1 MKKYKDIIFSEQ
13 AFQKA
18 VHKPSADVS
27 LNESFSQLSD
37 SIPVNDTI
45 SVDTGLEENT
55 FTTIK
60 SDDNDSLNKTRSYDE
75 IRESLLGLQ
84 DQLKEL
90 DSLREDGAISEISFA
105 DIEPEVYDESQNKGF
120 GR

>member
-13 AFQKA
+13 AFQRA
-18 VHKPSADVS
+18 VHKPSSEVS
-27 LNESFSQLSD
+27 LNESFSTLID
-37 SIPVNDTI
+37 TKPVSENIGIDR
-45 SVDTGLEENT
+45 GFEEDT

-60 SDDNDSLNKTRSYDE
+60 PDDESLNQTRSYDE

-90 DSLREDGAISEISFA
+90 DSLREDSAISEISFA
-105 DIEPEVYDESQNKGF
+105 DIEPEVYDESQSKGF

>member
-1 MKKYKDIIFSEQ
+1 MKKYSNILFSEQ

-18 VHKPSADVS
+18 VHKPSAEVNISDTYTTATKE
-27 LNESFSQLSD
+27 ESID
-37 SIPVNDTI
+37 SSTDFITV
-45 SVDTGLEENT
+45 
-55 FTTIK
+55 K
-60 SDDNDSLNKTRSYDE
+60 SEDELGTTRSYDE

-90 DSLREDGAISEISFA
+90 DALRDDNNINEISFA
-105 DIEPEVYDESQNKGF
+105 DIEPEVYDESQSRGF